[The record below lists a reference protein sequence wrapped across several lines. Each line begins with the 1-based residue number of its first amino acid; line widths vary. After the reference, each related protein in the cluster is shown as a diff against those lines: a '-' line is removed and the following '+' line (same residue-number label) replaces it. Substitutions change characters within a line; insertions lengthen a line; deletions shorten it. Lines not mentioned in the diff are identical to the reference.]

1 VVEDDAETLE
11 MLKFVLD
18 QCQAQVTPALS
29 ADEALQNLEHSR
41 FDVLVSD
48 LAMPDRDGY
57 DLIREIRKRTP
68 DRGGDVPAIALS
80 AYTRPQDR
88 AQALAAGFQLH
99 LSKPID
105 PSDLVNAIARLTA
118 HPDEISGPNAA

>member
-1 VVEDDAETLE
+1 LRVLVVEDDSETLE
-11 MLKFVLD
+11 MLKFILE
-18 QCQAQVTPALS
+18 QCQAEVTAALS
-29 ADEALQNLEHSR
+29 VNEALQILEHSG

-57 DLIREIRKRTP
+57 DLIREIRKRAP
-68 DRGGDVPAIALS
+68 DRGGNIPAIALS

-105 PSDLVNAIARLTA
+105 PSDLVAALARL
-118 HPDEISGPNAA
+118 IGGLAA